1 MAKHEI
7 IEFSGNLVKV
17 ISQSENYNNEFLYL
31 LMKSRDFKE
40 FFQVI
45 QMVRRFCT

>member
-31 LMKSRDFKE
+31 LMKSGIIGQIDPFPSASN
-40 FFQVI
+40 
-45 QMVRRFCT
+45 